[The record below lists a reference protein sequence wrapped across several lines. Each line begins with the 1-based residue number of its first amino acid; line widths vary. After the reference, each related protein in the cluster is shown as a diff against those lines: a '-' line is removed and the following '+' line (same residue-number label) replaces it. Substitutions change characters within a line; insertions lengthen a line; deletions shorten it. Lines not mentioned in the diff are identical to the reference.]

1 LIRWTVVVVANHDMS
16 SICDNYC
23 CNISNRSILHSASGG
38 LRTVVRFLSFFIRF
52 DFSFFRLF
60 IFFIIFPH
68 LLCTF
73 MLPLLLLLILP
84 FYLNMPHMQ
93 NVAELPLQLLFFL
106 LNHINFLLKINCCA
120 FFKHI
125 DCRCMCV
132 RCVFVSIKIG
142 RWLII
147 AFLFNLILLAHKFLS
162 SNVELSLKNDYFC
175 IRVRLCLIQL

>member
-1 LIRWTVVVVANHDMS
+1 VDGRRRRKSWHEFNLWQLLLQHFKSKHFAF
-16 SICDNYC
+16 
-23 CNISNRSILHSASGG
+23 G
-38 LRTVVRFLSFFIRF
+38 LRRPPDSCAIFIVFHSIWFQFFPTLYIF
-52 DFSFFRLF
+52 HYFSPLAVHFYAAFVAAVDIAVLF
-60 IFFIIFPH
+60 KH
-68 LLCTF
+68 AT
-73 MLPLLLLLILP
+73 
-84 FYLNMPHMQ
+84 YAKRGW
-93 NVAELPLQLLFFL
+93 VAAATPFFL
-106 LNHINFLLKINCCA
+106 LNRINFLLKINCCA